1 MNIKSLRTN
10 YKIYGIII
18 GVILATVIYNVMPM
32 DFYFDFKIIEK
43 NPDFI
48 DSLIYVLT
56 LNLKTTIIIILI
68 TFIRKKDICL
78 TIFLGW
84 YSFKLTANLVIII
97 KTISLNYISGIL
109 ENLFFIVL
117 ILLLMRNENVKQNI
131 IMGLTYVLVATF
143 FENIIL
149 FFL

>member
-43 NPDFI
+43 NSDFI
-48 DSLIYVLT
+48 DSLIYVLS
-56 LNLKTTIIIILI
+56 L
-68 TFIRKKDICL
+68 
-78 TIFLGW
+78 
-84 YSFKLTANLVIII
+84 NLVIII

>member
-18 GVILATVIYNVMPM
+18 GVILATVIYNIMPM

-43 NPDFI
+43 NPNFI
-48 DSLIYVLT
+48 ESLIYVLT
-56 LNLKTTIIIILI
+56 LNLKTTIIIIFI

-84 YSFKLTANLVIII
+84 HSFKLTANLVIII

-117 ILLLMRNENVKQNI
+117 ILLLMRNENVKQNTI
-131 IMGLTYVLVATF
+131 IGLAYVLVATF
-143 FENIIL
+143 LENIIL

>member
-10 YKIYGIII
+10 YKIYGIVI
-18 GVILATVIYNVMPM
+18 GVILATVIYNIIPM

-48 DSLIYVLT
+48 ESLIYVLT
-56 LNLKTTIIIILI
+56 LNLKTTIIIIFI

-84 YSFKLTANLVIII
+84 HSFKLTANLVIII

-131 IMGLTYVLVATF
+131 IIGLAYVLVATF
-143 FENIIL
+143 LENIIL

>member
-18 GVILATVIYNVMPM
+18 GVILATVIYNIMPM

-48 DSLIYVLT
+48 ESLIYVLS
-56 LNLKTTIIIILI
+56 LNLKTTIIIIFI
-68 TFIRKKDICL
+68 SFIRKKDICL

-84 YSFKLTANLVIII
+84 HSFKLTANLVIII

-131 IMGLTYVLVATF
+131 IIGLAYVLVATF
-143 FENIIL
+143 LENIIL

>member
-18 GVILATVIYNVMPM
+18 GVILATVIYNAMPM

-84 YSFKLTANLVIII
+84 YSFKLTANFVIII

>member
-18 GVILATVIYNVMPM
+18 GVILATVIYNIMPM

-48 DSLIYVLT
+48 ESLIYVLS
-56 LNLKTTIIIILI
+56 LNLKTTIIIIFI
-68 TFIRKKDICL
+68 SFIRKKDICL

-84 YSFKLTANLVIII
+84 HSFKLTANLVIII

-109 ENLFFIVL
+109 ENLFFIVF

-131 IMGLTYVLVATF
+131 IIGLAYVLVATF
-143 FENIIL
+143 LENIIL

>member
-18 GVILATVIYNVMPM
+18 GVILATVIYNIIPM

-48 DSLIYVLT
+48 ESLIYVLT
-56 LNLKTTIIIILI
+56 LNLKTAIIIIFI
-68 TFIRKKDICL
+68 TLIRKKDICL

-84 YSFKLTANLVIII
+84 HSFKLTANLVIII

-131 IMGLTYVLVATF
+131 IIGLAYVLVATF
-143 FENIIL
+143 LENIIL

>member
-18 GVILATVIYNVMPM
+18 GVILATVIYNIMPM

-48 DSLIYVLT
+48 ESLIYVLS
-56 LNLKTTIIIILI
+56 LNLKTTIIIIFI

-84 YSFKLTANLVIII
+84 HSFKLTANLVIII

-131 IMGLTYVLVATF
+131 IIGLAYVLVATF
-143 FENIIL
+143 LENIIL

>member
-1 MNIKSLRTN
+1 
-10 YKIYGIII
+10 
-18 GVILATVIYNVMPM
+18 MP
-32 DFYFDFKIIEK
+32 
-43 NPDFI
+43 
-48 DSLIYVLT
+48 
-56 LNLKTTIIIILI
+56 
-68 TFIRKKDICL
+68 FIRKKDICL

-84 YSFKLTANLVIII
+84 HSFKLTANLVIII

-131 IMGLTYVLVATF
+131 IMGLAYVLVATF
-143 FENIIL
+143 LENIIL

>member
-84 YSFKLTANLVIII
+84 HSFKLTANLVIII

>member
-18 GVILATVIYNVMPM
+18 GVILATVIYNIMPM

-48 DSLIYVLT
+48 ESLIYVLA
-56 LNLKTTIIIILI
+56 LNLKTAIIIIFI

-84 YSFKLTANLVIII
+84 HSFKLTANLVIII

-131 IMGLTYVLVATF
+131 IMGLAYVLVATF
-143 FENIIL
+143 LENIIL

>member
-18 GVILATVIYNVMPM
+18 GVILATVIYNIIPM

-84 YSFKLTANLVIII
+84 YSFKLTANFVIII

>member
-43 NPDFI
+43 NSDFI

>member
-18 GVILATVIYNVMPM
+18 GVILATVIYNIIPM

-48 DSLIYVLT
+48 ESLIYVLT
-56 LNLKTTIIIILI
+56 LNLKTTIIIIFI

-84 YSFKLTANLVIII
+84 HSFKLTANLVIII
-97 KTISLNYISGIL
+97 KTVSLNYISGIL

-131 IMGLTYVLVATF
+131 IIGLAYVLVATF
-143 FENIIL
+143 LENIIL

>member
-18 GVILATVIYNVMPM
+18 GVILSTVIYNVMPM

-84 YSFKLTANLVIII
+84 YSFKLTANFVIII

-131 IMGLTYVLVATF
+131 IMCLTYVLVATF

>member
-18 GVILATVIYNVMPM
+18 GVILATVIYNIIPM

-48 DSLIYVLT
+48 ESLIYVLT
-56 LNLKTTIIIILI
+56 LNLKTTIIIIFI

-84 YSFKLTANLVIII
+84 HSFKLTANLVIII

-131 IMGLTYVLVATF
+131 IIGLAYVLVATF
-143 FENIIL
+143 LENIIL

>member
-84 YSFKLTANLVIII
+84 YSFKLTANFVIII

-131 IMGLTYVLVATF
+131 IMCLTYVLVATF

>member
-18 GVILATVIYNVMPM
+18 GVILATVIYNIMPM

-48 DSLIYVLT
+48 ESLIYVLT
-56 LNLKTTIIIILI
+56 LNLKTTIIIIFI

-84 YSFKLTANLVIII
+84 HSFKLTANLVIII

-131 IMGLTYVLVATF
+131 IIGLAYVLVATF
-143 FENIIL
+143 LENIIL

>member
-18 GVILATVIYNVMPM
+18 GVILATVIYNIMPM

>member
-18 GVILATVIYNVMPM
+18 GVILATVIYNIMPM

-48 DSLIYVLT
+48 ESLIYVLS
-56 LNLKTTIIIILI
+56 LNLKTTIIIIFI

-78 TIFLGW
+78 NIFLGW
-84 YSFKLTANLVIII
+84 HSFKLTANLVIII

-131 IMGLTYVLVATF
+131 IIGLAYVLVATF
-143 FENIIL
+143 LENIIL

>member
-131 IMGLTYVLVATF
+131 IMRLTYVLVATI

>member
-1 MNIKSLRTN
+1 MTIKSLRTN

>member
-84 YSFKLTANLVIII
+84 YSFKLTANFVIII

>member
-84 YSFKLTANLVIII
+84 HSFKLTANLVIII

-117 ILLLMRNENVKQNI
+117 NLLLMRNENVKQNI